1 MAALCQ
7 AEVDGSACCSCPAAA
22 MICITVTPTSRTLGK
37 VDLFNAA
44 SQGDVIELCL
54 DHLEKEP
61 DVKDLIS
68 TVDKPVIVSCRR
80 KEDGGQWHG
89 SEDARILLLRQAIV
103 AGPAYVELDLDV
115 ARRIPRFGAV
125 QRVISFTRMD
135 RPEYDIDAIF
145 DEAAQLSADV
155 VKFTWPTPT
164 LDAAWPLLAAVSQK
178 RRVPI
183 VGMGLGRP
191 ELTFSLLG
199 LKFGSPWIYAALEK
213 GMEAHPGQATV
224 FELDEIYHHREID
237 KKTAFVAVAGFGE
250 SQTATIRVL
259 NTAFQQLDMGVRC
272 LPVQPGEVKSLKKML
287 DALKIKALLVKGPI
301 GRDIVSLADSVDK
314 HDRQSDYLD
323 LLLRKDDGW
332 HGYNTLWRS
341 ALKAVEA
348 RVGDGAAGT
357 KPLESRNVLV
367 LGNGGVSRSLA
378 YAVAQRKGLVSVCGP
393 DDADARKTASELG
406 CRFVPYQNLY
416 DTLMDVVVIGDRDLV
431 AGQKQGNIN
440 PSLFKGKEFVADAS
454 DPPIENSLF
463 AEARARGSKCVSPV
477 EIFHEQ
483 LRAQFKALTGKELPE
498 AALKAG
504 STET

>member
-1 MAALCQ
+1 
-7 AEVDGSACCSCPAAA
+7 

-68 TVDKPVIVSCRR
+68 TVSKPVIVSCRR
-80 KEDGGQWHG
+80 KQDGGQWDG
-89 SEDARILLLRQAIV
+89 DEDSRLMLLRQAIV
-103 AGPAYVELDLDV
+103 AGPAYVELDLDI

-125 QRVISFTRMD
+125 QRVICFTRMD
-135 RPEYDIDAIF
+135 RPEHDIDAIF
-145 DEAAQLSADV
+145 DEAAELQADV

-164 LDAAWPLLAAVSQK
+164 LDDAWPLLAAVSQK
-178 RRVPI
+178 RRLPI

-224 FELDEIYHHREID
+224 FELDEVYHHRDID
-237 KKTAFVAVAGFGE
+237 KKTAFIAVAGFGE

-259 NTAFQQLDMGVRC
+259 NTAFKQLGMAVRC
-272 LPVQPGEVKSLKKML
+272 LPVQPGDVQSLKKRL
-287 DALKIKALLVKGPI
+287 DTLKIKAILVKGPL
-301 GRDIVSLADSVDK
+301 GQDLVPLADTVDK
-314 HDRQSDYLD
+314 HDQQSDYLD

-332 HGYNTLWRS
+332 HGYNTLWRA
-341 ALKAVEA
+341 ALKTLEA

-357 KPLESRNVLV
+357 KPLERRNVLV

-378 YAVAQRKGLVSVCGP
+378 YAVGQRKGLVSVCGP
-393 DDADARKTASELG
+393 DDDDAQQTAAQLG

-416 DTLMDVVVIGDRDLV
+416 DTLTDVILIGDRELV

-454 DPPIENSLF
+454 DPPVENSLF
-463 AEARARGSKCVSPV
+463 TEAKARGSKVISPREV
-477 EIFHEQ
+477 FLEQ
-483 LRAQFKALTGKELPE
+483 LRAQFKALTGKDLPE
-498 AALKAG
+498 SALSAAFPD
-504 STET
+504 